1 MKKLYTAF
9 MAIVLLRSLTVHG
22 QVTVSPSPLE
32 EDSKNV
38 VLTYSASSSL
48 GNNGLKGLPS
58 SEFVYAHIGVITTL
72 SKDNTDWRH
81 VLTEWPEA
89 DGSNAQ
95 AVNLDKNRLRYLT
108 TDLYQLSIG
117 DIRTYFGIT
126 DPSEHVKKIAVVFR
140 NADGTRSGKT
150 AAGGDI
156 FIDVAND
163 GFDLALTA
171 DHDRLI
177 SGPTTVNFTLTAS
190 QAADLVLSVNG
201 KQFASKSNT
210 TSLTASYKFENTG
223 NYTVTG
229 TTTFNGKPYSAAYEI
244 SYPAPSAAGQYPG
257 GVPQQGCVKNADGTV
272 TFCLAAPGKMSVQL
286 VGAWN
291 GYSVDSRYLMKYH
304 DYEGQRYFWTTVS
317 GLADD
322 VYYPYY
328 FIVDDT
334 YRVGDPYA
342 HLILDPYNDR
352 YLAPDVWPDMP
363 QYPAEVE
370 GVVMG
375 VYRGD
380 IDDYSFSSFT
390 IPDHDN
396 LIVYE
401 MLLRDFTGT
410 DGLALGNGTVAKA
423 IEKIPYI
430 KAMGFNAI
438 ELMPIMEF
446 NGNSSWGYNTNFYMA
461 PDKAYGSPR
470 DYKDFIEEC
479 HRSGIAVILDIVFN
493 QSDGLHPWYQMYPA
507 GSNPFYNITAPH
519 AYSVL
524 NDWNQGHPLVQ
535 QQWTDALRYWME
547 KYNAD
552 GFRFDLVKGLGDN
565 DSYTSTSGTDLYNQS
580 RVDRMAR
587 LHAVIKS
594 VKPDGIHINENLA
607 GAKEETAMGND
618 GQINWANIN
627 NASCQYA
634 MGYESDSDLSRFL
647 ATADG
652 GRPAGS
658 TIAYAESHDEERVA
672 FKVDAYAVA
681 SVKADVDAKYSRLG
695 ALAVQMLLT
704 PGPKMVWQFGELA
717 NNQTTKHSDGSNN
730 TDPKIVDW
738 GAWLSDSRR
747 LALHDLYSRLVNLR
761 RNNPELFALESEG
774 GATFTTSG
782 LSGAYNSYRY
792 LRLAAGGKEVI
803 ALINPSPT
811 AQMKVSAP
819 ASLISYS
826 DHELYAASAG
836 YSDNLTGSGTVSA
849 TLPANGFAVFV
860 SKAVSAIDSPSSAQP
875 ARARGGHGII
885 IIDGS
890 YDSAA
895 VYDIAGR
902 RLPGLEAPAGVYIV
916 DIDGARQKV
925 TVR

>member
-1 MKKLYTAF
+1 MRKLG
-9 MAIVLLRSLTVHG
+9 LLLSATLLFTVRMHS
-22 QVTVSPSPLE
+22 QAVSPNLSPLPE
-32 EDSKNV
+32 GSRNAEIFFHTGQDNKSHAGTEVADDADNSGFQLTFRHNRISDVITGATNKLKFTAGTTEDAAISIRVGDETVASTPSAKSLVADYTFTGPGDYV
-38 VLTYSASSSL
+38 VTAEAVAGGATLTRSITV
-48 GNNGLKGLPS
+48 
-58 SEFVYAHIGVITTL
+58 VYARDSAPAADTT
-72 SKDNTDWRH
+72 
-81 VLTEWPEA
+81 VPAMGLT
-89 DGSNAQ
+89 
-95 AVNLDKNRLRYLT
+95 
-108 TDLYQLSIG
+108 
-117 DIRTYFGIT
+117 
-126 DPSEHVKKIAVVFR
+126 R
-140 NADGTRSGKT
+140 NADGS
-150 AAGGDI
+150 
-156 FIDVAND
+156 
-163 GFDLALTA
+163 
-171 DHDRLI
+171 
-177 SGPTTVNFTLTAS
+177 S
-190 QAADLVLSVNG
+190 
-201 KQFASKSNT
+201 
-210 TSLTASYKFENTG
+210 
-223 NYTVTG
+223 
-229 TTTFNGKPYSAAYEI
+229 
-244 SYPAPSAAGQYPG
+244 
-257 GVPQQGCVKNADGTV
+257 
-272 TFCLAAPGKMSVQL
+272 TFCLAAPGKESVML
-286 VGAWN
+286 VGSWN
-291 GYSVDSRYLMKYH
+291 GYRPTNGNVMEYVDTDIDGNTFRFFKTTLPAGVTGSEFCYYYLV
-304 DYEGQRYFWTTVS
+304 EGRTS
-317 GLADD
+317 
-322 VYYPYY
+322 
-328 FIVDDT
+328 
-334 YRVGDPYA
+334 VGDPYA
-342 HLILDPYNDR
+342 RLVLDPQNDK
-352 YLAPDVWPDMP
+352 YIPADVFPGLP
-363 QYPAEVE
+363 EYPADKVPDNTSLAYHRD
-370 GVVMG
+370 GMF
-375 VYRGD
+375 
-380 IDDYSFSSFT
+380 DYEWTS
-390 IPDHDN
+390 PDFKAPAKTD
-396 LIVYE
+396 LVIYE
-401 MLLRDFTGT
+401 MLFRDFTGT
-410 DGLALGNGTVAKA
+410 EGQARGNGTVRAA
-423 IEKIPYI
+423 IEKIPYLKELGI
-430 KAMGFNAI
+430 NAV
-438 ELMPIMEF
+438 ELLPINEF
-446 NGNSSWGYNTNFYMA
+446 NGNNSWGYNPNFYFA
-461 PDKAYGSPR
+461 PDKAYGTPQ
-470 DYKDFIEEC
+470 DYKEFIDLC
-479 HRSGIAVILDIVFN
+479 HKEGIAVILDVVFN
-493 QSDGLHPWYQMYPA
+493 QSDWQHPWFRMYPS
-507 GSNPFYNITAPH
+507 GSNPFFNATAPH